1 MLLYMHMLVYFVS
14 NLQHR
19 NEALWPEKWRVL
31 VLTPVFC
38 HQQVY
43 MVMIDLDEANTDA
56 YKNMLRE
63 SMTHFEKALSIDTE
77 NLVIKSFLNVV
88 SILTLV
94 HWPDKR

>member
-1 MLLYMHMLVYFVS
+1 M
-14 NLQHR
+14 
-19 NEALWPEKWRVL
+19 
-31 VLTPVFC
+31 LTPVFC

-43 MVMIDLDEANTDA
+43 MVMIDLDETNTDA

>member
-1 MLLYMHMLVYFVS
+1 
-14 NLQHR
+14 
-19 NEALWPEKWRVL
+19 
-31 VLTPVFC
+31 
-38 HQQVY
+38 
-43 MVMIDLDEANTDA
+43 MIDLDEANTDA